1 MGQNSNISACSF
13 RDELDRN
20 FRLPLTAFFLRR
32 THSRVEAEDLTQE
45 VFLRLLRNCDR
56 VDHVYAKHYVF
67 TAASNLL
74 RDRARQAGTQRTLAF
89 ADLEQCSSPALIEEI
104 DPERIVASKQS
115 LGSVISALRSL
126 DQRTRDIFVLYR
138 IESMKQNEIAKLF
151 GLSLSSVEK
160 YLAKAL
166 AHLTE
171 HVE

>member
-1 MGQNSNISACSF
+1 MGQNSNISVGNF

-20 FRLPLTAFFLRR
+20 FRLPLTAFFMRR
-32 THSRVEAEDLTQE
+32 TGSRTEAEDLTQE
-45 VFLRLLRNCDR
+45 VFIRLLRHAER

-67 TAASNLL
+67 TAATNLL
-74 RDRARQAGTQRTLAF
+74 RDRARQADARKTLTF

-104 DPERIVASKQS
+104 NPERVVVGRQS
-115 LGSVISALRSL
+115 LGSIVDALRNL

-138 IESMKQNEIAKLF
+138 FESMKQSEIAKLF
-151 GLSLSSVEK
+151 DLSLSSVEK
-160 YLAKAL
+160 HLAKAL